1 MASKCS
7 LQIATRVAKIMLLM
21 YVSGVIKMEE
31 KLPRKTEKPWGNEL
45 LYALTPQ
52 YAGKVIFVKKGF
64 RLSLQYHKEKDESM
78 YLLQGK
84 VLFSVQAPDGKMSE
98 TVGESGYCLHLPPMT
113 THRVEALE
121 DSTILEVSTPQLSDV
136 VRLQDDFGRAQ

>member
-1 MASKCS
+1 
-7 LQIATRVAKIMLLM
+7 MLTIKE
-21 YVSGVIKMEE
+21 SGVIDMEE

-52 YAGKVIFVKKGF
+52 YAGKVISVNKGF

-84 VLFSVQAPDGKMSE
+84 VKFSVQAPDGKMSE
-98 TVGESGYCLHLPPMT
+98 TIGQPGYCLHLPPLT
-113 THRVEALE
+113 KHRVEAIE
-121 DSTILEVSTPQLSDV
+121 DSIILEVSTPQLSDV
-136 VRLQDDFGRAQ
+136 VRLQDDFGRAR

>member
-1 MASKCS
+1 M
-7 LQIATRVAKIMLLM
+7 TRGIVKIMLTIKE
-21 YVSGVIKMEE
+21 SGVIDMEE

-52 YAGKVIFVKKGF
+52 YAGKVISVNKGF

-84 VLFSVQAPDGKMSE
+84 VKFSVQAPDGKMSE
-98 TVGESGYCLHLPPMT
+98 TIGQPGYCLHLPPLT
-113 THRVEALE
+113 THRVEAIE
-121 DSTILEVSTPQLSDV
+121 DSIILEVSTPQLSDV
-136 VRLQDDFGRAQ
+136 VRLQDDFGRAR

>member
-1 MASKCS
+1 
-7 LQIATRVAKIMLLM
+7 
-21 YVSGVIKMEE
+21 MEE
-31 KLPRKTEKPWGNEL
+31 KLPRKTEKPWGSEL

-52 YAGKVIFVKKGF
+52 YAGKVIFVNKGF

-84 VLFSVQAPDGKMSE
+84 VKFSVQAPDGKMSE
-98 TVGESGYCLHLPPMT
+98 TVGEPGYCLHLPPLT

-136 VRLQDDFGRAQ
+136 VRLQDGRIVEVIGFLDKVPG